1 MFNNKRKYKMSA
13 LAKLKSRKSV
23 KEEVEVIDE
32 QALVDALDQI
42 TALVEQNETIVA
54 ALEEQEIKAKALE
67 DEVEEMKRRKAEGSE
82 DEDEEEVK
90 AARKSFKTA
99 MKSHSGEII
108 KDGKL
113 KVKSAA
119 GTAFGAGGDTI
130 VAEVAKF
137 ITERVMKQSALVAH
151 FGQETAGGRDYS
163 KKIAKGGT
171 VASWEGEYSSTVPVL
186 VDVKATSGT
195 LTSSPMVDKN
205 VAADSFFDAY
215 SWLQNDALKR
225 IAAQSALALL
235 SGDGVKKPKGL
246 TKRFDLVEGA
256 KPVEERDVEIFA
268 TTQLEDIAKVEDALR
283 KLVLSV
289 PADYHGNARWGMSQ
303 DAYERIHAVKD
314 GMGRGLLQMD
324 PTNPLN
330 MKMFGFDVVIDV
342 TLKDTDPVM
351 FGDFDAGI
359 KVVNLPNTLDVVSNI
374 YRIPGNMVYD
384 ITMRS
389 SIIAGTNDAIA
400 GLVLPVAAAA

>member
-1 MFNNKRKYKMSA
+1 MSA

-54 ALEEQEIKAKALE
+54 ALEEQEVKAKALE

-82 DEDEEEVK
+82 DEVEQEVK

-99 MKSHSGEII
+99 MKSYSGEII
-108 KDGKL
+108 KGGKL
-113 KVKSAA
+113 KVKSDA
-119 GTAFGAGGDTI
+119 GAAFGSGGDTI

-137 ITERVMKQSALVAH
+137 LTERIMKQSALVAH
-151 FGQETAGGRDYS
+151 FGVETAGGRDYS
-163 KKIAKGGT
+163 KKVTQGGT
-171 VASWEGEYSSTVPVL
+171 VASWEGEYDSSAAVL
-186 VDVKATSGT
+186 VDLKATAGT
-195 LTSSPMVDKN
+195 LTASPRVDKN

-215 SWLQNDALKR
+215 SFLQNDALKR

-235 SGDGVKKPKGL
+235 SGDGSNKPKGL
-246 TKRFDLVEGA
+246 VKHFDAVEGL
-256 KPVEERDVEIFA
+256 KDVDTRKVDVFHTA
-268 TTQLEDIAKVEDALR
+268 VLADIKDIESALR
-283 KLVLSV
+283 KLVLQV
-289 PADYHGNARWGMSQ
+289 PVEYHGNARWGMSQ
-303 DAYERIHAVKD
+303 AAYEAIHDVKD
-314 GMGRGLLQMD
+314 LQGRGIMQPD

-330 MKMFGFDVVIDV
+330 MKIFGFDVVIDV
-342 TLKDTDPVM
+342 TLADDAPVM
-351 FGDFDAGI
+351 FGDFDAGFKI
-359 KVVNLPNTLDVVSNI
+359 VNLPNTLDVVSNI

-389 SIIAGTNDAIA
+389 AAIMGANDAIA
-400 GLVLPVAAAA
+400 GLILPVAVGE